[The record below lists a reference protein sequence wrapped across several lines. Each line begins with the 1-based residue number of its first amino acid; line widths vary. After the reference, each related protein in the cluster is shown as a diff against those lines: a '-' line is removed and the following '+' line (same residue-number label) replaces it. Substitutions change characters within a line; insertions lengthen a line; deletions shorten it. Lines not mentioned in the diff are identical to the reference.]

1 MDEQIL
7 PPNQQIGDYL
17 LQEKV
22 GHGGFSNVYL
32 AIHMPTQT
40 MVAVK
45 VVTKEKLPR
54 EIYER
59 EVKLMKMLDHP
70 FCLTFYETLEDEN
83 NWYMA
88 MENVENGTVL
98 TEINKTFGLPEWK
111 ARHVFCQLIC
121 TLDYLHSELHI
132 AHRDLKAENIMF
144 DRNNNIRLIDFG
156 LGNTFSSEEQL
167 LKTAC
172 GSPAYAPPEMLCGKP
187 YNDSADLWSAGVVL
201 FAMVIGRLP
210 FQDSNIQRL
219 AQKIVYSQPQFSPNA
234 SPEVQDLL
242 SRLLEKDP
250 AKRITI
256 PEIYEHPWFKK
267 YPDAEHMRCN
277 FGIQNGWRIPANNP
291 IVPNPFVLSK
301 MQSMGL
307 PIEGLDNLISS
318 NIFNRSISA
327 YRIIRRE
334 IVTDAMNGYYERAN
348 PESFKHVPLTL
359 QIPHPSS
366 VIRRRPTIYSPM
378 SPANVANHKNPLSVA
393 RTHRRRTVSNADV
406 MIRDPN
412 FQALRQQY
420 ANSTEVEN
428 PIQVP
433 GSLPE
438 NQQPAEGS
446 PLPSLARPMSGARRN
461 RVGSMI

>member
-1 MDEQIL
+1 MEEQIL

-22 GHGGFSNVYL
+22 GHGGFSNVYMG
-32 AIHMPTQT
+32 IHLPTQT
-40 MVAVK
+40 VCAIK
-45 VVTKEKLPR
+45 VITKDKLPR

-70 FCLTFYETLEDEN
+70 FCLTFYESLEDEN
-83 NWYMA
+83 NYYMA

-121 TLDYLHSELHI
+121 TLDYLHNELHI

-156 LGNTFSSEEQL
+156 LGNTFTEEAM

-210 FQDSNIQRL
+210 FQDNSIQRL
-219 AQKIVYSQPQFSPNA
+219 AQKIVYSQPQYSPNA
-234 SPEVQDLL
+234 SLEVQDLL
-242 SRLLEKDP
+242 SKLLEKDP

-267 YPDAEHMRCN
+267 YPDAEVMRGD
-277 FGIQNGWRIPANNP
+277 FGLMNGWRNP
-291 IVPNPFVLSK
+291 PNTQIVPNPFVYSK
-301 MQSMGL
+301 MQSMGIPL
-307 PIEGLDNLISS
+307 EGLDSLIVS
-318 NIFNRSISA
+318 NVFNRAMSA

-334 IVTDAMNGYYERAN
+334 LVTDAMSGYFERAN
-348 PESFKHVPLTL
+348 PEGFKHVPLTL

-378 SPANVANHKNPLSVA
+378 SPGAPVHKNPLSVA

-406 MIRDPN
+406 MVKDPN
-412 FQALRQQY
+412 FQALRAQY
-420 ANSTEVEN
+420 AQATGSDDFNG
-428 PIQVP
+428 QVP
-433 GSLPE
+433 HE
-438 NQQPAEGS
+438 QQQQNEEAQ
-446 PLPSLARPMSGARRN
+446 LPSLCRLMSGVRRA
-461 RVGSMI
+461 RVGSML